1 MKINIGGVLIG
12 DGEPVAIQSMTNKD
26 TRDIKKTVYQID
38 ELTDAGADIVRV
50 TVPDKEAAEAL
61 KSIKKQIKIPLVA
74 DIHFDYRLAVLSA
87 KNGADKIRIN
97 PGNIGGDDNVKA
109 VVDACRER
117 KIPIR
122 IGVNSGSLPKSVIEK
137 YPRPCPEAFIMA
149 AEYHTSLLNKFDFND
164 IAISLKSSSV
174 PLTVAAYRAFHKK
187 YSYPLHVGVTEAGCE
202 YDGIIKSAAGIGAL
216 LIDGIGDTI
225 RISLTDNP
233 VKEIK
238 AGKSLLKAL
247 GLLKGYP
254 EIVSCPTCGR
264 TKVDIIKIANEITD
278 KVSDIKKEVKIAV
291 MGCAVNGPGEAR
303 DADIG
308 IAGGDGCALL
318 FKKGEIIR
326 KIKEDE
332 IIKTIL
338 EEVENFQ

>member
-1 MKINIGGVLIG
+1 MKLNIGGVLIG
-12 DGEPVAIQSMTNKD
+12 DGEKIAIQSMTNTD
-26 TRDIKKTVYQID
+26 TRDVKKTVYQID
-38 ELTDAGADIVRV
+38 ELTEAGADIIRV

-61 KSIKKQIKIPLVA
+61 LAIKSKIRIPLVA

-87 KNGADKIRIN
+87 KYGADKIRIN
-97 PGNIGGDDNVKA
+97 PGNIGGDERVKA
-109 VVDACRER
+109 VVAACKER
-117 KIPIR
+117 RLPIR
-122 IGVNSGSLPKSVIEK
+122 IGVNSGSLPAEVLKK
-137 YPRPCPEAFIMA
+137 YPSPCPEAFSAA
-149 AEYHTSLLNKFDFND
+149 AEYHIALLNKFDFND

-174 PLTVAAYRAFHKK
+174 PLTVAAYREFHKK

-238 AGKSLLKAL
+238 AGRSLLKAL

-254 EIVSCPTCGR
+254 EIISCPTCGR
-264 TKVDIIKIANEITD
+264 TKIDIIKIANEITD
-278 KVSDIKKEVKIAV
+278 KVSGIEKEVKVAV

-303 DADIG
+303 DADLG

-338 EEVENFQ
+338 EEIENF

>member
-12 DGEPVAIQSMTNKD
+12 DGEPIAIQSMTNKD
-26 TRDIKKTVYQID
+26 TRDVKKTVYQIE

-109 VVDACRER
+109 VVEACRER

-122 IGVNSGSLPKSVIEK
+122 IGVNSGSLPKDVLQK
-137 YPRPCPEAFIMA
+137 YPHPCPEAFIMA
-149 AEYHTSLLNKFDFND
+149 AEYHTALLNKFDFND

-278 KVSDIKKEVKIAV
+278 RVSDVKKEVKIAV

>member
-12 DGEPVAIQSMTNKD
+12 DGENIAVQSMTNTNTLD
-26 TRDIKKTVYQID
+26 VNKTVYQID
-38 ELTDAGADIVRV
+38 ALTDAGADIVRV
-50 TVPDKEAAEAL
+50 TVPDKESAEAL
-61 KSIKKQIKIPLVA
+61 AEIKKRIKIPLVA

-87 KNGADKIRIN
+87 ENGADKIRIN
-97 PGNIGGDDNVKA
+97 PGNIGGDENVKA
-109 VVDACRER
+109 VVDACKKRNL
-117 KIPIR
+117 PIR
-122 IGVNSGSLPKSVIEK
+122 IGVNSGSLPKDVVKK
-137 YPRPCPEAFIMA
+137 YPVPCPEAFLEA
-149 AEYHTSLLNKFDFND
+149 AEYHIGLLNKFDFDD
-164 IAISLKSSSV
+164 IAVSLKSSSV
-174 PLTVAAYRAFHKK
+174 PLTVMAYREFRKK
-187 YSYPLHVGVTEAGCE
+187 HSYPLHVGVTEAGCE

-225 RISLTDNP
+225 RVSLTDDP

-238 AGKSLLKAL
+238 AGRSLLKAL

-264 TKVDIIKIANEITD
+264 TKIDIIKIANEITD
-278 KVSDIKKEVKIAV
+278 RVSNIKKEIKIAV

-318 FKKGEIIR
+318 FKKGEIIK

-332 IIKTIL
+332 IIETLLSEIDKY
-338 EEVENFQ
+338 